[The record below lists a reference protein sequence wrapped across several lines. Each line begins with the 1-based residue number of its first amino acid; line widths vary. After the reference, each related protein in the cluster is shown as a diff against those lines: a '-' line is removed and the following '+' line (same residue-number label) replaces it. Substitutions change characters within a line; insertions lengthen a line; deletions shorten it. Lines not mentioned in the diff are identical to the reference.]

1 MLFSTD
7 IWKLLAGVAIFLLGM
22 RFLEDSL
29 QQLAGRSFKLFLKK
43 QTASKPKAVLGG
55 ALVTGILQSSSV
67 VNLMVLAFVGA
78 HVMPMQNALA
88 VVLGA
93 NLGTT
98 LSNWIIATVGFNFNI
113 EYIAYPLAGVFGIGM
128 TLVKKESLLY
138 KWSKFLFGFGFLF
151 IGLNYMKT
159 GMEDTVKQVDLAA
172 FNHYPVIFF
181 LLLGFIITSLIQSS
195 TATMAILLSALHANA
210 IGLFAATAV
219 ALGSEAGTSI
229 KLLLASVKGLPDKK
243 RVAYGNLIFNIV
255 TSLIVF
261 IFLLP
266 VNRFITGVLGIGD
279 DLLALVFFQSLVNVL
294 AIILFYPFL
303 KPFGRFL
310 EKRFTAADDESHFIH
325 KVNVRDTEL
334 AMLALENEV
343 KHFMLHTIGFTRAV
357 FERPDEELLKTLPGK
372 DRGQNDME
380 HYYETLKQL
389 HGETHGYAM
398 KLQDNT
404 TADAALTQRLEQL
417 IASNRN
423 TMYAAKNIKD
433 ALPDISQLRNSSNNT
448 KYGFYRDVAG
458 RSDDFCKK
466 ITHLLLHEKPASC
479 FGALNEL
486 FRSVTKSYSLILQQ
500 LYRENLDAGLSE
512 IELSTLINF
521 NREMYTA
528 YKSFV
533 FALKDYLLD
542 EKQAAYFDELPGFI
556 R

>member
-78 HVMPMQNALA
+78 HVIPMQNALA

-98 LSNWIIATVGFNFNI
+98 ISNWIIATVGFNFNI
-113 EYIAYPLAGVFGIGM
+113 EHIAYPLAGVFGIGM
-128 TLVKKESLLY
+128 TLVKKDGLLY
-138 KWSKFLFGFGFLF
+138 KWSKFLLGFGFLF

-219 ALGSEAGTSI
+219 ALGSEAGTAI

-266 VNRFITGVLGIGD
+266 VNRFITGVLGISD

-303 KPFGRFL
+303 KPFGRLL

-325 KVNVRDTEL
+325 NVNVRDTEL
-334 AMLALENEV
+334 AMVALENEV
-343 KHFMLHTIGFTRAV
+343 RHFMLHTIGFTRAV
-357 FERPDEELLKTLPGK
+357 FERPDEELLKTLPVK
-372 DRGQNDME
+372 DRGQNDLDQ
-380 HYYETLKQL
+380 YYKTLKQL

-423 TMYAAKNIKD
+423 IMYAAKNIKD

-512 IELSTLINF
+512 IEISTLINF

>member
-78 HVMPMQNALA
+78 HVIPMQNALA

-98 LSNWIIATVGFNFNI
+98 ISNWIIATVGFNFNI
-113 EYIAYPLAGVFGIGM
+113 EHIAYPLAGVFGIGM
-128 TLVKKESLLY
+128 TLVKKDGLLY
-138 KWSKFLFGFGFLF
+138 KWSKFLLGFGFLF

-219 ALGSEAGTSI
+219 ALGSEAGTAI

-266 VNRFITGVLGIGD
+266 VNRFITGVLGISD

-303 KPFGRFL
+303 KPFGRLL

-334 AMLALENEV
+334 AMVALENEV
-343 KHFMLHTIGFTRAV
+343 RHFMLHTIGFTRAV
-357 FERPDEELLKTLPGK
+357 FERPDEELLKTLPAK
-372 DRGQNDME
+372 DRGQNDLDQ
-380 HYYETLKQL
+380 YYKTLKQL

-423 TMYAAKNIKD
+423 IMYAAKNIKD

-512 IELSTLINF
+512 IEISTLINF

>member
-128 TLVKKESLLY
+128 TLVKKESFLY

-151 IGLNYMKT
+151 IGLNFMKT

-243 RVAYGNLIFNIV
+243 RVAYGNL
-255 TSLIVF
+255 
-261 IFLLP
+261 
-266 VNRFITGVLGIGD
+266 
-279 DLLALVFFQSLVNVL
+279 
-294 AIILFYPFL
+294 
-303 KPFGRFL
+303 
-310 EKRFTAADDESHFIH
+310 
-325 KVNVRDTEL
+325 
-334 AMLALENEV
+334 
-343 KHFMLHTIGFTRAV
+343 
-357 FERPDEELLKTLPGK
+357 
-372 DRGQNDME
+372 
-380 HYYETLKQL
+380 
-389 HGETHGYAM
+389 
-398 KLQDNT
+398 
-404 TADAALTQRLEQL
+404 
-417 IASNRN
+417 
-423 TMYAAKNIKD
+423 
-433 ALPDISQLRNSSNNT
+433 
-448 KYGFYRDVAG
+448 
-458 RSDDFCKK
+458 
-466 ITHLLLHEKPASC
+466 
-479 FGALNEL
+479 
-486 FRSVTKSYSLILQQ
+486 
-500 LYRENLDAGLSE
+500 
-512 IELSTLINF
+512 
-521 NREMYTA
+521 
-528 YKSFV
+528 
-533 FALKDYLLD
+533 
-542 EKQAAYFDELPGFI
+542 
-556 R
+556 